1 MATTGISPKRKAPAP
16 SAGPQ
21 DHGVTLSPS
30 LCHTRVPPVTSYSHF
45 FLLNITSSTTMM
57 TMHTTMMAW

>member
-1 MATTGISPKRKAPAP
+1 MSRSATGNDAETHAGALNYPRPFVTPA
-16 SAGPQ
+16 S
-21 DHGVTLSPS
+21 
-30 LCHTRVPPVTSYSHF
+30 PPVTSYSHF